1 MSEVYSLSHRELQ
14 SVTPLT
20 DSVSLLTDKKNRCFD
35 TLKDEQEFEIEG
47 ILFITFQLLSTFLS
61 TKGT

>member
-1 MSEVYSLSHRELQ
+1 MTEVFSLSHRELQ

-20 DSVSLLTDKKNRCFD
+20 DSVSLLTDKKNRSFD
-35 TLKDEQEFEIEG
+35 TLKDEQEFEVEG

>member
-20 DSVSLLTDKKNRCFD
+20 DSVSLLTDKKNRSFD
-35 TLKDEQEFEIEG
+35 TLKDEQEFEVEG

>member
-1 MSEVYSLSHRELQ
+1 MTEVFSLSHRELQ

-20 DSVSLLTDKKNRCFD
+20 DSVSLLTDKKNRSFD

>member
-1 MSEVYSLSHRELQ
+1 MSEVYSLSHREFQ

-20 DSVSLLTDKKNRCFD
+20 DSVSLLTDKKNRSFD
-35 TLKDEQEFEIEG
+35 TLKDEQEFEVEG

>member
-20 DSVSLLTDKKNRCFD
+20 DSVSLLTDKKNRSFD